1 LITEIYEMGASRDAF
16 TFEQVQTSF
25 HKTIDFVET
34 GKALTITQ
42 DGQPTE
48 MLFSFNEGS
57 ELAHKR
63 DATRLEG

>member
-1 LITEIYEMGASRDAF
+1 MDAL

-25 HKTIDFVET
+25 QQEIDFVKT
-34 GKALTITQ
+34 SKALTITQ

-48 MLFSFNEGS
+48 MLFSFKEGS
-57 ELAHKR
+57 ELTRQR